1 MDDASFLTKFNNK
14 ISSNTKNE
22 FQSWGNCN
30 WNMLF
35 NPEASKKIIEVWF
48 SQKGTKECYPSLIFH
63 SKNFQSAALQKAL
76 ILDCKPDFYDYLYK
90 PN

>member
-1 MDDASFLTKFNNK
+1 MN
-14 ISSNTKNE
+14 SNLE
-22 FQSWGNCN
+22 IICN

-35 NPEASKKIIEVWF
+35 NPETSKKIIKVWF
-48 SQKGTKECYPSLIFH
+48 SQKGAKECYPLLIFH

>member
-1 MDDASFLTKFNNK
+1 MN
-14 ISSNTKNE
+14 SNLE
-22 FQSWGNCN
+22 IICN

-35 NPEASKKIIEVWF
+35 NPETSKKIIKVWF
-48 SQKGTKECYPSLIFH
+48 SQKGAKECYPLLIFH

-76 ILDCKPDFYDYLYK
+76 ILDCKPDFNNYLYN